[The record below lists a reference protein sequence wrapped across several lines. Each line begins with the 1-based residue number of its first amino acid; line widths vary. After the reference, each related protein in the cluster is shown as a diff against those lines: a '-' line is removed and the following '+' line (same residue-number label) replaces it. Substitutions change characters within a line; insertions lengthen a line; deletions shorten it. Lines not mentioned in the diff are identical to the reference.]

1 MEKEL
6 TGRRGRGPNIER
18 AAPSG
23 ALPLRRCAPPRCS
36 QWARGRASGG
46 YRCPLQARATGARRK
61 ADWQRAPRS
70 VRESSSSGAELKKWT
85 PTSSR
90 AESNGHSSTR
100 TPHLRSVLFE
110 DLSSNYCTLY
120 RPLNRF
126 TRLKSTHTESQA

>member
-6 TGRRGRGPNIER
+6 TGRRGRDPSIER

-23 ALPLRRCAPPRCS
+23 ALPPRRCAPPRCL

-46 YRCPLQARATGARRK
+46 YRCPLQARATGERRR
-61 ADWQRAPRS
+61 ADWQHALRS
-70 VRESSSSGAELKKWT
+70 VRESSSSGAELQRWM

-90 AESNGHSSTR
+90 AESNGHSSAR
-100 TPHLRSVLFE
+100 TPHLRSVLLE
-110 DLSSNYCTLY
+110 NLSSNYCTLY
-120 RPLNRF
+120 RSLNRF